1 MDNILLILLFCI
13 ACAFILAMIRKQMP
27 DFALRASLCAGCSLF
42 FYLMGDVTA
51 VISHITAW
59 GQKANL
65 NGQWLT
71 SIIKIC
77 GIAFIGQWGIQF
89 CRDAGEN
96 SLADKL
102 ETAVKISVFILC
114 IPYVDQLFELAL
126 RIE

>member
-27 DFALRASLCAGCSLF
+27 DFALIASLCAGCILF

-114 IPYVDQLFELAL
+114 IPYIDQLFELAL

>member
-1 MDNILLILLFCI
+1 MDNIFFVLLFGI
-13 ACAFILAMIRKQMP
+13 ACAFILAAIRKQMP
-27 DFALRASLCAGCSLF
+27 DFALIASLCAGCILF
-42 FYLMGDVTA
+42 SYIIGDVAA
-51 VISHITAW
+51 VVSHIMAWSQKTAI
-59 GQKANL
+59 

-77 GIAFIGQWGIQF
+77 GIAFVGQWGIQF
-89 CRDAGEN
+89 CRDAGEA